1 MASPAEPSSSTPSAP
16 ATVQVATGG
25 PADPPPASTT
35 DVNAPDAHAPVEI
48 DRVFA
53 NTHFS
58 NSEDDILIESQGDS
72 FDTDSAVGSDA
83 GYSDTTS
90 LTSSILHYKYEN
102 GRTYHAYRDGQ
113 YIMPNDDKEQ
123 V

>member
-1 MASPAEPSSSTPSAP
+1 MRMRPLRLI
-16 ATVQVATGG
+16 GYL
-25 PADPPPASTT
+25 
-35 DVNAPDAHAPVEI
+35 
-48 DRVFA
+48 R
-53 NTHFS
+53 THFS